1 MLYVKAICGFVV
13 HTHFNLSEGEIAPID
28 NDKCDFTVKRLEDR
42 GIIKI
47 FDDYEK
53 AFKFEFKKVSEL
65 AAESL
70 ASMNPGLDFKGNPLP
85 TPLPTFD
92 FEKSL
97 PIVNKKEEV
106 ITEPIKKEPVSE
118 PIKKEP
124 VSEPIKKDEK
134 ITKIDSKDNAKTNSK
149 EDSK

>member
-13 HTHFNLSEGEIAPID
+13 HTHFNLSEGEIAPIED
-28 NDKCDFTVKRLEDR
+28 DKCDFTVRRLEDR

-97 PIVNKKEEV
+97 PIVIEKKEV
-106 ITEPIKKEPVSE
+106 ISEPVIKEKASE
-118 PIKKEP
+118 PVNKE
-124 VSEPIKKDEK
+124 EK
-134 ITKIDSKDNAKTNSK
+134 ITKTDSKDNAKTNSK